1 MTQLININDLKLLKY
16 IQLKDC
22 NDFKFKN
29 ILLVINENE
38 FRQLS
43 QDDICKILAINC
55 LQIYIGYLFQE
66 IMLQNL
72 EYETDVLIEKLV

>member
-38 FRQLS
+38 FGQLS

-55 LQIYIGYLFQE
+55 LKNKNINFNCFISK
-66 IMLQNL
+66 
-72 EYETDVLIEKLV
+72 KLKNIIKLANE